1 MTGKRLLCLLG
12 SLNLII
18 TPVSAI
24 TTTPLSVQITEMQI
38 DNNNVVNKNKLGLIK
53 HPIFEKL
60 EKDREEFLKKKQA
73 EERLRKEKELEE
85 QKKQEPQWQ
94 EFELTFYSSLPKENS
109 GSGTKSVT
117 CTGGKLYDGIV
128 ASNYYKLNTKIQLEG
143 WGTVTVGDRGSD
155 KYFNNDYRLDVYI
168 PKESNESD
176 SQYFKRV
183 NNMGKIKVKG
193 YIFNE

>member
-1 MTGKRLLCLLG
+1 MIGKRLLCLLG

-24 TTTPLSVQITEMQI
+24 TTTPPSVRIIETQI
-38 DNNNVVNKNKLGLIK
+38 DNNVVNKNVLEIKK

-60 EKDREEFLKKKQA
+60 EKDKIEFEQKKA
-73 EERLRKEKELEE
+73 EEERLRKEQELEE
-85 QKKQEPQWQ
+85 QKKNEPVWQ
-94 EFELTFYSSLPKENS
+94 EFELTFYSSLPEENS

-117 CTGGKLYDGIV
+117 CTGGKLYGGIV

-168 PKESNESD
+168 PKESCESD

-183 NNMGKIKVKG
+183 NNMGRIKVKG
-193 YIFNE
+193 YIVK